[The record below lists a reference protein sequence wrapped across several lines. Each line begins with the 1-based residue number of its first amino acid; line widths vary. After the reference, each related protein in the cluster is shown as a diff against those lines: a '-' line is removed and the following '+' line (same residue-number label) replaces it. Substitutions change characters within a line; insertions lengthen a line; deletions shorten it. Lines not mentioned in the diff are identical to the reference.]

1 MKKLI
6 LLIIAV
12 LVVPTFASVPFE
24 ADRGLVE
31 ITVTLNNFA
40 EGRFGID
47 TGADQLYVD
56 RDFAIANNLVES
68 TGPSRT
74 RVAGLDGTTGARSL
88 KLRSIEFG
96 GERLLNVDAM
106 VIDINA
112 LTHGHDGDHP
122 DGLIGYEILERTYL
136 TIDFPNRE
144 LEARFDR
151 PDIVKSATARHVP
164 FQLKN
169 HLIIVDVT
177 FPDGIIRPMM
187 LDYGSSATW
196 ISPQVARTLDL
207 DTDTL
212 GDFQQ
217 VESLSVGGVITT
229 EPVLVGV
236 RNFAAYRRVLGG
248 LKFDG
253 IIGASFLYC
262 HKITISYR
270 QNQIFVEP

>member
-1 MKKLI
+1 MRKLI
-6 LLIIAV
+6 LIIAI
-12 LVVPTFASVPFE
+12 LFVVPAFASAPFK

-31 ITVTLNNFA
+31 ITVTLNNYA
-40 EGRFGID
+40 TGRFGID
-47 TGADQLYVD
+47 TGADQLYID
-56 RDFAIANNLVES
+56 RDFAVANNLVES

-74 RVAGLDGTTGARSL
+74 RVAGLDGTAAARSL
-88 KLRSIEFG
+88 KLRSLEFG

-112 LTHGHDGDHP
+112 LSHGHDDDHP

-151 PDIVKSATARHVP
+151 PDIVKSASARHVP
-164 FQLKN
+164 FRLKN
-169 HLIIVDVT
+169 HLILVDVT
-177 FPDGIIRPMM
+177 FPDGVVRPMM

-196 ISPQVARTLDL
+196 VSPKVARTLGL
-207 DTDTL
+207 DADTL
-212 GDFQQ
+212 GDFQEL
-217 VESLSVGGVITT
+217 ESLSIGGVITT
-229 EPVLVGV
+229 TPVLVGV
-236 RNFAAYRRVLGG
+236 RSFAAYQRVLGG
-248 LKFDG
+248 IRFDG

-270 QNQIFVEP
+270 QNEIFVEP